1 MPKRSAFDA
10 ERLSQVLRSQHNVIT
25 RQQALLCGLPP
36 STLDRY
42 IAPGGRW
49 QRLLPGVYLGLT
61 GAATQDQREMAA
73 SLYAGPAQPDH
84 RVGRGAPP
92 SAEPAGAEPDRR
104 ADPVD
109 RPAT

>member
-1 MPKRSAFDA
+1 MPKRSVFDA
-10 ERLSQVLRSQHNVIT
+10 ERLRQVLWAQHHVIT

-49 QRLLPGVYLGLT
+49 QRLLPGVYLALT

-73 SLYAGPAQPDH
+73 LLYAGP
-84 RVGRGAPP
+84 RSLITG
-92 SAEPAGAEPDRR
+92 SAEPGRR

-109 RPAT
+109 RSAAERRVRAGAPD